1 MGYDLSKIIPKVKNS
16 KSTKHF
22 LKNTQHFFKWLENY
36 LIVVGVVVHVFVLCI
51 VYEMYNY

>member
-1 MGYDLSKIIPKVKNS
+1 MGYDLSKIIQKVKNS
-16 KSTKHF
+16 KSTKYF
-22 LKNTQHFFKWLENY
+22 FKNTQHFFKWLENY